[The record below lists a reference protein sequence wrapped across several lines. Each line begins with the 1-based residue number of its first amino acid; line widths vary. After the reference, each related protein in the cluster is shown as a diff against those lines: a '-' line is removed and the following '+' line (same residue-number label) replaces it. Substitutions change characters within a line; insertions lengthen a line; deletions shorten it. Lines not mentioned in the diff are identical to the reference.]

1 MKLAAM
7 FVLWA
12 LLILAF
18 VGCGAKQIPAPTIVR
33 EVVTVEVK
41 VPVLVERVPPS
52 ALLEPVTA
60 PLPVFVAPSDPKASS
75 ALTPENER
83 LLLALIEDLLARIA
97 AWKAWATAP

>member
-18 VGCGAKQIPAPTIVR
+18 VGCGAKQIPAPTI
-33 EVVTVEVK
+33 
-41 VPVLVERVPPS
+41 VPPS